1 MVENTDTFQ
10 ISRRCPELYMLIKD
24 MFKSQSLRTS
34 VIMVDFENKIKKNT

>member
-24 MFKSQSLRTS
+24 MFKNQSRKTS
-34 VIMVDFENKIKKNT
+34 VIMVDFENKIKKNN